1 MQLHVHVDQR
11 EKSNLMY
18 EEFKSSIRLQ
28 EYDIFIL
35 KGSSS
40 VMCAYI
46 GVSPSGDCYTK
57 SPTIPPF

>member
-1 MQLHVHVDQR
+1 MLTK

-28 EYDIFIL
+28 GYDILIL

-40 VMCAYI
+40 LMCAYI
-46 GVSPSGDCYTK
+46 GVSPSGDSYTK